1 MESPSYSELAQP
13 LPRAVRRRWHTFDGE
28 YDPNF
33 NPWITWDIGWKT
45 LAGGLI
51 CLGLGWSGS
60 QFLQSFLPLALSFFG
75 GIVSIF
81 GFLLS
86 AGGLAGAQRLI
97 NGERFLVSEGQ
108 IAIAT
113 VTELVGNERMMWDF
127 KYEFCSLE
135 GKKVRGFTS
144 TRFGNKQ
151 FQRLGKGGTF
161 VVLYSPKNP
170 KHHVPYEMAIY
181 QAVTPIA

>member
-1 MESPSYSELAQP
+1 MESSSYPELAQP

-33 NPWITWDIGWKT
+33 NPWITWDMGWKM

-51 CLGLGWSGS
+51 CLIFGWIGS
-60 QFLQSFLPLALSFFG
+60 QFFEGFLPLITSFFG

-81 GFLLS
+81 GFLFS
-86 AGGLAGAQRLI
+86 ISGLIEAHHRI

-113 VTELVGNERMMWDF
+113 VTALVGNDRMMWDF
-127 KYEFCSLE
+127 KYEFCSPQ
-135 GKKVRGFTS
+135 GKKIEGFTS
-144 TRFGNKQ
+144 TRFGSKQ

-161 VVLYSPKNP
+161 IVLYSPKNT
-170 KHHVPYEMAIY
+170 KHHVPYETAIY
-181 QAVTPIA
+181 QAIPLIS